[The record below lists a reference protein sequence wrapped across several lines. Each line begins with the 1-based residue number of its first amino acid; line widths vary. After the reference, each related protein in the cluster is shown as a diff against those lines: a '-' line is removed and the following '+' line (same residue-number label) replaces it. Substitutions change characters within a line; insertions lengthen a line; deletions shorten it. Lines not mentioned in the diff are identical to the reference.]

1 MSDLPVDAKALAAAI
16 AQVHDRITDAAERA
30 GRDAATVQLMA
41 VSKTQ
46 PPEAYRSTVAAGVAL
61 FGENRVQEIRA
72 KRGALPEEAELHL
85 IGNLQRNKVRQVVP
99 LVDSIQSVDRIP
111 LLTSIA
117 AAIDR
122 PRDAPLPLFLQVN
135 PGRDPN
141 KYGVDTFDALLALA
155 EAAARYDVVR
165 VVGLMTIAPFVPDER
180 AVRAVFAE
188 TRDWAERLTA
198 RDLLPSGPQLSMGMT
213 GDFEWAI
220 AEGSTLV
227 RIGTALYGARS

>member
-16 AQVHDRITDAAERA
+16 TQVHDRITGAAERA

-46 PPEAYRSTVAAGVAL
+46 PPEAYRRTVMAGVAL
-61 FGENRVQEIRA
+61 FGENRVQEIQA
-72 KRGALPEEAELHL
+72 KRGALPEKAELHL
-85 IGNLQRNKVRQVVP
+85 IGHLQRNKVRQVLP

-117 AAIDR
+117 AALGR

-141 KYGVDTFDALLALA
+141 KHGVDTFDALLGLA
-155 EAAARYDVVR
+155 DAAARYDVVR

-180 AVRAVFAE
+180 TVRAVFAV
-188 TRDWAERLTA
+188 TRAWAERLTA
-198 RDLLPSGPQLSMGMT
+198 RDLLPSRPQLSMGMT

-227 RIGTALYGARS
+227 RIGSALYGARS